1 MMDGQKTRK
10 TEVARKAPI
19 RVQSGLWDNVRVLD
33 SKLGE
38 IDELA
43 VDEDFDLGGDPY
55 RTTVSRRK
63 TATTEAVVIRAR
75 SIIRPF
81 RARSY

>member
-10 TEVARKAPI
+10 PEVERKAPI
-19 RVQSGLWDNVRVLD
+19 RVQSELWDNVRVLD

-43 VDEDFDLGGDPY
+43 IDEDFDLGGDPY
-55 RTTVSRRK
+55 NSTGQH
-63 TATTEAVVIRAR
+63 VILELKKDD
-75 SIIRPF
+75 SEPEKDGDD
-81 RARSY
+81 